1 LESTQIT
8 LQSIL
13 QQGYEVFEQ
22 NHALPGYVRHA
33 VQAILACRTALLGG
47 HVQSCPEGHLKR
59 IWYNSCKHRICPPYA
74 WLQIERWLAQQQA
87 RLLACAHDHVIFTLP
102 HELSTPCG
110 WPTSP

>member
-22 NHALPGYVRHA
+22 NHALPGYVHYA

-87 RLLACAHDHVIFTLP
+87 RLLACTHDHVVFTLP
-102 HELSTPCG
+102 HELFTPCG